1 METKVGSGTTLNIVM
16 DEDAET
22 LDEIV
27 VIGYGTQKKTSL
39 TASVGVVKGTDMVA
53 KPVSNLSSAMAGR
66 VAGLITAQTSGEI
79 GNDETSINIRGVATY
94 GNASPLIVVD
104 GVPRNTLNKL
114 DPNSIESVTVLKDAA
129 AVAPYGMAGAN

>member
-1 METKVGSGTTLNIVM
+1 
-16 DEDAET
+16 
-22 LDEIV
+22 
-27 VIGYGTQKKTSL
+27 
-39 TASVGVVKGTDMVA
+39 MVA

-129 AVAPYGMAGAN
+129 AVAPYGMAGANGVILVTTKRGKEGKVSLSYNGYVGFQNPTTLLKMMDSYQYVTARNAAS